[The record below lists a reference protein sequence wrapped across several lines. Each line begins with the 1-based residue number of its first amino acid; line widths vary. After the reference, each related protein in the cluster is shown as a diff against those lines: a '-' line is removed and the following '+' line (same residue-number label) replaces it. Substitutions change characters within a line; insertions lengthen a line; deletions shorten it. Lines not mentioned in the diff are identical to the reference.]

1 MNPII
6 PAIALKTL
14 TEFGARVAMNIYIHW
29 HRGESHERAE
39 RYKAKLAE
47 IDRAKLAK
55 ELANEK

>member
-6 PAIALKTL
+6 PAIAIKSL
-14 TEFGARVAMNIYIHW
+14 TEFGARLAMNIYIHW

-39 RYKAKLAE
+39 RYKAKLEE

-55 ELANEK
+55 EIKQ